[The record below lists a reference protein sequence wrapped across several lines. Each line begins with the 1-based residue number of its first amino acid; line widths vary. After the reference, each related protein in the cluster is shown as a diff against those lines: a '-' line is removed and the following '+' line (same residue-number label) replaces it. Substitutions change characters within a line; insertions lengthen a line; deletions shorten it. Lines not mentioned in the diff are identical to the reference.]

1 MLPLKLVEPPVGA
14 VVLSLEGTVVRN
26 VPAVA
31 ERERLEKAKRL
42 PSTNKPST
50 LLEER
55 LRGPAVALISP
66 RRASVGLVEREK
78 PLVLVLV
85 RVPPRIKLVEIPPFV
100 LLALRLVAATPV
112 SIRACF
118 WGAVR

>member
-42 PSTNKPST
+42 P
-50 LLEER
+50 R
-55 LRGPAVALISP
+55 LITPPEAAMVIFGAVKVADPATAVAPARVRLP
-66 RRASVGLVEREK
+66 ELVMLRLTGVADAANQAGPVLVESA
-78 PLVLVLV
+78 PV
-85 RVPPRIKLVEIPPFV
+85 RIEP
-100 LLALRLVAATPV
+100 
-112 SIRACF
+112 
-118 WGAVR
+118 